1 MGGGKRYIKGKLDVI
16 KNDEQISQKHAWH
29 VSMTAV
35 ISSGANCQQIEEYI
49 IKYSPEDGD
58 VVVCSIYFKP
68 GIQI

>member
-1 MGGGKRYIKGKLDVI
+1 MRVVGGGKIYIKGKLDVL
-16 KNDEQISQKHAWH
+16 KHDEQISQKHAWH
-29 VSMTAV
+29 VS